1 MSVAAKTD
9 PAPNAE
15 MAVASA
21 KTTLQTEAAGLSA
34 LSDALSGPLGSRF
47 AEAVAA
53 MRDLEGR
60 VVVTGMG
67 KSGNVGQKIASTLAS
82 TGTPAF
88 FIHPSDASH
97 GDLGMVTRHDLVLA
111 LSWSGETSELR
122 ALIDY
127 TRRFRVPLVAMTSRP
142 ESALA
147 SAADII
153 LQLPQ
158 SDEACP
164 HGLAPTTSTT
174 MQLALGDALA
184 IALLEA
190 RGFTAAQFR
199 VYHPGGQLG
208 AYLKHLGDI
217 MHVGEKLPVV
227 GRDTPMSDAIV
238 VMTQKSFGCVG
249 IVDGDGRLVGIV
261 TDGDLRRHARP
272 DLLQCAACEIMTAS
286 PRTMTAETLVSAAV
300 ELLHAN
306 RIMAVFVVDEAGKP
320 VGIVHMHDLL
330 RVGVA

>member
-158 SDEACP
+158 
-164 HGLAPTTSTT
+164 
-174 MQLALGDALA
+174 
-184 IALLEA
+184 
-190 RGFTAAQFR
+190 
-199 VYHPGGQLG
+199 
-208 AYLKHLGDI
+208 
-217 MHVGEKLPVV
+217 
-227 GRDTPMSDAIV
+227 
-238 VMTQKSFGCVG
+238 
-249 IVDGDGRLVGIV
+249 
-261 TDGDLRRHARP
+261 
-272 DLLQCAACEIMTAS
+272 
-286 PRTMTAETLVSAAV
+286 
-300 ELLHAN
+300 
-306 RIMAVFVVDEAGKP
+306 
-320 VGIVHMHDLL
+320 
-330 RVGVA
+330 